1 MNCRDDCAGLCFL
14 GKFPEGVSDQWIR
27 PTEENFLPKQYYSL
41 IASDNMADSKDNL
54 KDFEQ
59 SLQQLEKI
67 VSKMESGE
75 LGLEQSLDQF
85 EQGIKLAK
93 NCQDTLANA
102 ELRVEQLIEKNG
114 LQQTIPF
121 EDVDED

>member
-1 MNCRDDCAGLCFL
+1 M
-14 GKFPEGVSDQWIR
+14 
-27 PTEENFLPKQYYSL
+27 
-41 IASDNMADSKDNL
+41 SDNPDKL
-54 KDFEQ
+54 KDFEK

-67 VSKMESGE
+67 VASMESGE
-75 LGLEQSLDQF
+75 LGLEESLSQF

-114 LQQTIPF
+114 LQQTIPLQ
-121 EDVDED
+121 DVDED

>member
-1 MNCRDDCAGLCFL
+1 M
-14 GKFPEGVSDQWIR
+14 
-27 PTEENFLPKQYYSL
+27 
-41 IASDNMADSKDNL
+41 SDNPDKL
-54 KDFEQ
+54 KEFEK

-67 VSKMESGE
+67 VASMESGE
-75 LGLEQSLDQF
+75 LGLEESLTQF

-114 LQQTIPF
+114 LQQTAAL
-121 EDVDED
+121 EDIDED